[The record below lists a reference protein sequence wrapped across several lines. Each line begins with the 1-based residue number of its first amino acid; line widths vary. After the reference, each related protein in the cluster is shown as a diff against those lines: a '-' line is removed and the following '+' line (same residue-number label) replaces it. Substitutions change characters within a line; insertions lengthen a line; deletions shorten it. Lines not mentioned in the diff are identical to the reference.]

1 MKCSNIY
8 CPNYHKEVCVDLA
21 KHEAGDCPQHWET
34 REDLEIFKGEILPK
48 SEVEE
53 IMETYKGETPNEL

>member
-34 REDLEIFKGEILPK
+34 REDLEMTQAQIDAEIGADEFRREK
-48 SEVEE
+48 QV
-53 IMETYKGETPNEL
+53 